1 MKFTK
6 TLAVIA
12 AFAALSFSTA
22 QATPV
27 NLVTNGDF
35 ETVSNGPGEL
45 LKAYTTAAG
54 WTSSGYNFVFNGGT
68 ADTVGGPGASGT
80 VKLWGGT
87 NGLTYSPA
95 GGNFLGADGAYL
107 VGAITQTITGLVIG
121 QQYDLSFYWAGAQQ
135 SGFSGVTTENWTVT
149 LGNQLAVTTKTV
161 TDPSHG
167 FTGWMLESYSF
178 TATKTSD
185 VLSFLAT
192 GTPAGEPP
200 FSLLDGV
207 KLTAKADIPEPS
219 STALFVGGLVLLGVA
234 LRSRRRGPSA

>member
-1 MKFTK
+1 MKISK
-6 TLAVIA
+6 TLAVLA
-12 AFAALSFSTA
+12 AFAALSFSA

-27 NLVTNGDF
+27 NLVQNGDF
-35 ETVSNGPGEL
+35 ETVSNGPGQL
-45 LKAYTTAAG
+45 LPAYTTAQY
-54 WTSSGYNFVFNGGT
+54 WTSGGYNFVFNGGT
-68 ADTVGGPGASGT
+68 ADTVGGQGASGN

-87 NGLTYSPA
+87 NGLTYSPT

-107 VGAITQTITGLVIG
+107 VGAITQTIYGLDIG

-135 SGFSGVTTENWTVT
+135 MNFNGVTTENWTVA
-149 LGNQLAVTTKTV
+149 LGNQKFTTATV
-161 TDPSHG
+161 TDASHG
-167 FTGWMLESYSF
+167 FTGWKQQTFTY
-178 TATKTSD
+178 TATATSE
-185 VLSFLAT
+185 VLSFLAA

-234 LRSRRRGPSA
+234 LRSRRRNP